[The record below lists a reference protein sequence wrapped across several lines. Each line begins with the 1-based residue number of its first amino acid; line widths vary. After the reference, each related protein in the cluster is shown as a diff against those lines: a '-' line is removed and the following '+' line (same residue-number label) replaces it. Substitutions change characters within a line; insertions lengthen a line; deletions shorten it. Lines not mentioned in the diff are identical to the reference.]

1 MIKFKIKLL
10 TSYGNICGKQT
21 WDFYIRNQTSVL
33 LLILWVL
40 ICMCLVYI
48 KQPENPRGGRSPRP
62 DDTCLGLLQG
72 IKCEIAEA
80 LMRTCDISWKISS
93 CSWQLTKHQCGIYH
107 QNGAARSWKSG
118 DGQAALLLQGDWMRI
133 LDSLVQCLAGRK
145 SRVKLPFH
153 LKGGILHLLDFVRMK
168 LHRCVITHEWGIR
181 TVYCSRLELL
191 SSSED
196 FFFE

>member
-1 MIKFKIKLL
+1 MKKWSEIPVRKLEVWWESLIYEKYSLILFSYFKIFGQQQFAVRFRMASSDLCAFVVISNFSFPVWLNLKLL
-10 TSYGNICGKQT
+10 TSYGNICCKQT

-48 KQPENPRGGRSPRP
+48 KQPENLRGGRSPRP

-118 DGQAALLLQGDWMRI
+118 DGQAALLLQGDWMRT
-133 LDSLVQCLAGRK
+133 LG
-145 SRVKLPFH
+145 
-153 LKGGILHLLDFVRMK
+153 
-168 LHRCVITHEWGIR
+168 
-181 TVYCSRLELL
+181 
-191 SSSED
+191 
-196 FFFE
+196 